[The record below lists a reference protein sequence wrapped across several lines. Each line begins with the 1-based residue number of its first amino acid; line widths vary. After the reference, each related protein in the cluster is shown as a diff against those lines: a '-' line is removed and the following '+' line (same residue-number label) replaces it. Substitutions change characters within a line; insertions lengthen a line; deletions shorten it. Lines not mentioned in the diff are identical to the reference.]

1 MRILSALALISFA
14 SILAGG
20 ATAAQGADG
29 RPAGASIV
37 GGATTAIQ
45 DFPWLAYIQAEEGPN
60 SVYLCTGTVVA
71 PRLILTA
78 GHCVLNESGEL
89 FPPANVRV
97 ASGVGD
103 VSQAREANAVYT
115 VVKTLM
121 FPGLE
126 PGTLHGD
133 AGLLVLSRPVAAP
146 PLPLATSADSALL
159 REGVPITVAGWGQRS
174 AEDSGTSELQSAVT
188 TIQGNDYCRRN
199 VIKYYP
205 YFSSGFQLCA
215 ADPPTFETGPCHGD
229 SGGPAIALR
238 PDGTPVEVGI
248 TSLGNPKC
256 LTTLPSVFTRVD
268 LVSSWVAEWAAAIE
282 TGAPAPKEAFPRVVL
297 PFLGIEIAKRLIRTG
312 LIEDFKYRFAQ
323 GHSRQMSCARVAK
336 EKVKCWV
343 TWWQGSNDYFGSVT
357 VFLTQ
362 SRGAI
367 YWDLRYKIHWV
378 DDYCW
383 FRSGHR
389 QTCQIRTTRR

>member
-1 MRILSALALISFA
+1 MLSALALFSFA
-14 SILAGG
+14 SILAGA
-20 ATAAQGADG
+20 ATAAQGADSQ
-29 RPAGASIV
+29 PTAGASIV
-37 GGATTAIQ
+37 GGSTAPIES
-45 DFPWLAYIQAEEGPN
+45 FPWLVYVQSEERPKA
-60 SVYLCTGTVVA
+60 VYSCTGTVVA

-78 GHCVLNESGEL
+78 GHCVLTESGGL
-89 FPPANVRV
+89 FPAANVLV

-121 FPGLE
+121 FPGFD
-126 PGTLHGD
+126 PGTLHAD

-146 PLPLATSADSALL
+146 PISLATSADSSLL

-188 TIQGNDYCRRN
+188 TIQSNDYCRQN
-199 VIKYYP
+199 AIKFYP
-205 YFSSGFQLCA
+205 YFSPSFQLCA

-238 PDGTPVEVGI
+238 SDGTPVEVGI
-248 TSLGNPKC
+248 TSLGSPKC

-268 LVSSWVAEWAAAIE
+268 LVSSWVAQWAAAIE
-282 TGAPAPKEAFPRVVL
+282 TGAPAPKEAFPRVPLPVL
-297 PFLGIEIAKRLIRTG
+297 ATGIAKRLIRTG
-312 LIEDFKYRFAQ
+312 LIEDLKYRFAQ
-323 GHSRQMSCARVAK
+323 GHSRQMACARVEK

-343 TWWQGSNDYFGSVT
+343 TWWQGSNDYYGSVT

-389 QTCQIRTTRR
+389 QTCAIGTASR